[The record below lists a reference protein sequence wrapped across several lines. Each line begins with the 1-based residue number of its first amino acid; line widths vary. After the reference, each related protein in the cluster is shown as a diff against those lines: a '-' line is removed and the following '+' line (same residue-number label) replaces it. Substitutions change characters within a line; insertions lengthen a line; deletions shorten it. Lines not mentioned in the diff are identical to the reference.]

1 MYSYFHRSYWQST
14 VVSMSLHDEHLAHAR
29 AHEFAALRWHWDEA
43 YLIGWH
49 REPEESEGEFV
60 ATRKD
65 GQGTIFAPTAH
76 DLRQAMR
83 LDYSARPVARPAGS

>member
-1 MYSYFHRSYWQST
+1 
-14 VVSMSLHDEHLAHAR
+14 
-29 AHEFAALRWHWDEA
+29 LRWHWDEA

-49 REPEESEGEFV
+49 KEPEESEGEFV
-60 ATRKD
+60 AARKD

-83 LDYSARPVARPAGS
+83 LDYSARPVARPAGGGLPRGASRDLIGKVAEERWTA